1 MSHAL
6 WDARARAL
14 PGAARARDD
23 VTSRASPRVCISA
36 RRNAF
41 AGHSDLL
48 RAPRVVSRS
57 RASSSR
63 GNPTRAALGGI
74 RLLKFDPKRCSVFFL
89 DTDRARAAPN
99 RERRYTLTHND
110 LTRHL
115 TMSVAPDFNG
125 GQTDVWVTRLLR
137 DEVLAEWRE
146 DGLHV
151 HCFVSVDGH
160 WWLKWAKGLRAL
172 VFRQKLPLV
181 LDTLRYAEREL
192 LEAKP
197 DVRDAPVYVH
207 FHENRRRRDIES
219 GGRGVGRVRGR
230 VSSTQDERGR
240 ARTLGGAVRRGVQRG
255 CGSEGAR
262 DGRERDVLE
271 GEGPVGRGGGRGRG
285 RRRRRGSVRRGDDR
299 GGAGGRGEWGWCRGG
314 DERRDRLEVEVTTRL
329 RCGEATSATSAL
341 FCFNARRD

>member
-1 MSHAL
+1 MAL
-6 WDARARAL
+6 RAACHNHQPGTARARAL
-14 PGAARARDD
+14 AGAAPARRD
-23 VTSRASPRVCISA
+23 VVSRACFSA
-36 RRNAF
+36 RRSAF
-41 AGHSDLL
+41 AGPSDPL

-63 GNPTRAALGGI
+63 GHPTRAALGGI

-125 GQTDVWVTRLLR
+125 GQTDVWVTRVLR

-181 LDTLRYAEREL
+181 LETLRYAEREL

-197 DVRDAPVYVH
+197 DLRDAPVFVH
-207 FHENRRRRDIES
+207 FHEGYADGAGSRAEDAASGALGGVYRRLGMSEGVREHWGPLCDAGCREGADQRVPETVGGGSFSRARDLWCAAGSAGADDAAAAAGAGASVGAMIEGALAGGAS
-219 GGRGVGRVRGR
+219 GGGAAAANSDAI
-230 VSSTQDERGR
+230 VSRSR
-240 ARTLGGAVRRGVQRG
+240 
-255 CGSEGAR
+255 
-262 DGRERDVLE
+262 
-271 GEGPVGRGGGRGRG
+271 
-285 RRRRRGSVRRGDDR
+285 
-299 GGAGGRGEWGWCRGG
+299 
-314 DERRDRLEVEVTTRL
+314 
-329 RCGEATSATSAL
+329 
-341 FCFNARRD
+341 

>member
-1 MSHAL
+1 MAL
-6 WDARARAL
+6 HTACHTHSGTARARAL

-23 VTSRASPRVCISA
+23 VTSRTSPRVCISA

-48 RAPRVVSRS
+48 RAPRVVPRS

-207 FHENRRRRDIES
+207 FHEEFADGATSRAEDAASGES
-219 GGRGVGRVRGR
+219 GGVYRRLRMSEGVREYWGALCDAGCREGADQRVPETVG
-230 VSSTQDERGR
+230 SGTFSR
-240 ARTLGGAVRRGVQRG
+240 ARDLWGAAAGEGAGDAAAAGASVGAMIEGALAGGA
-255 CGSEGAR
+255 S
-262 DGRERDVLE
+262 
-271 GEGPVGRGGGRGRG
+271 GGG
-285 RRRRRGSVRRGDDR
+285 V
-299 GGAGGRGEWGWCRGG
+299 AA
-314 DERRDRLEVEVTTRL
+314 
-329 RCGEATSATSAL
+329 ATSDAIVS
-341 FCFNARRD
+341 RSR

>member
-1 MSHAL
+1 M
-6 WDARARAL
+6 
-14 PGAARARDD
+14 
-23 VTSRASPRVCISA
+23 
-36 RRNAF
+36 
-41 AGHSDLL
+41 
-48 RAPRVVSRS
+48 
-57 RASSSR
+57 
-63 GNPTRAALGGI
+63 
-74 RLLKFDPKRCSVFFL
+74 FFL

-197 DVRDAPVYVH
+197 DVRVRFRVCALSRA
-207 FHENRRRRDIES
+207 RRRRGIES

-240 ARTLGGAVRRGVQRG
+240 ARTLGGAVRRGVRRVRIRG
-255 CGSEGAR
+255 CPRRSGAGRSRAR
-262 DGRERDVLE
+262 DLWGAAA
-271 GEGPVGRGGGRGRG
+271 GERG
-285 RRRRRGSVRRGDDR
+285 RRRRRRYASVGAMIEGALAGGASGGGAAAATSDAIVADGRGDDAAEVR
-299 GGAGGRGEWGWCRGG
+299 GSDVG
-314 DERRDRLEVEVTTRL
+314 DVRPV
-329 RCGEATSATSAL
+329 L
-341 FCFNARRD
+341 F

>member
-1 MSHAL
+1 M
-6 WDARARAL
+6 
-14 PGAARARDD
+14 
-23 VTSRASPRVCISA
+23 
-36 RRNAF
+36 
-41 AGHSDLL
+41 
-48 RAPRVVSRS
+48 
-57 RASSSR
+57 
-63 GNPTRAALGGI
+63 
-74 RLLKFDPKRCSVFFL
+74 FFL

-207 FHENRRRRDIES
+207 FHEEFADGATSRAEDAASGES
-219 GGRGVGRVRGR
+219 GGVYRRLRMSEGVREHWGALCDAGCREGADQRVPETVG
-230 VSSTQDERGR
+230 SGTFSR
-240 ARTLGGAVRRGVQRG
+240 ARDLWGAAAG
-255 CGSEGAR
+255 
-262 DGRERDVLE
+262 
-271 GEGPVGRGGGRGRG
+271 GRG